1 MCDKIGKVRADGSVL
16 FITLNYNV
24 DFDRNK
30 STLLRFYTREKRLDA
45 LLALGN
51 LVLLQASPYG
61 KYETDKSPCEQ
72 INCKAEIRD
81 DFESKRKHQAK
92 VAENIDEFA
101 NVYGPAYLWKDGVW
115 YYVSSFVC
123 TLLTEK
129 TIPKAKPE
137 PNYDKISLRC
147 LTSDGKVERIYGE
160 KFTGFDAAQHKA
172 NADQNIYFIFKDHR
186 LIKTIH
192 PQIQTA

>member
-1 MCDKIGKVRADGSVL
+1 MCDRIGKVRADGSVL

-24 DFDRNK
+24 DFDMNK
-30 STLLRFYTREKRLDA
+30 STLLKFYTREKRLDA

-51 LVLLQASPYG
+51 LVRLQASPYG
-61 KYETDKSPCEQ
+61 KYDTEKPHLQQ

-81 DFESKRKHQAK
+81 EFESKRKHQAK
-92 VAENIDEFA
+92 VAESIDEFA
-101 NVYGPAYLWKDGVW
+101 KVYGPAYLWKGGVW
-115 YYVSSFVC
+115 HYISSSEC

-129 TIPKAKPE
+129 TFPKVKPE
-137 PNYDKISLRC
+137 PNYDKMSFRR
-147 LTSDGKVERIYGE
+147 LTSDGEVQKPYGE
-160 KFTGFDAAQHKA
+160 RFTGFDAAQHKA
-172 NADQNIYFIFKDHR
+172 NADQNIYFIFKDQR

>member
-1 MCDKIGKVRADGSVL
+1 MCDRIGKVRADGSVL

-45 LLALGN
+45 LLALGD

-61 KYETDKSPCEQ
+61 KYKTEKSPREQ

-92 VAENIDEFA
+92 VAESIDEFA
-101 NVYGPAYLWKDGVW
+101 KVYGPAYLWKDGVW
-115 YYVSSFVC
+115 HYVSSSEC

-129 TIPKAKPE
+129 TFPKVKPE
-137 PNYDKISLRC
+137 PNYEKMSFRR
-147 LTSDGKVERIYGE
+147 LTSDGKVEKPYGE
-160 KFTGFDAAQHKA
+160 RFTGFDAAQQKA
-172 NADQNIYFIFKDHR
+172 NADQNIFFIFKDQR

-192 PQIQTA
+192 PQIQKA

>member
-1 MCDKIGKVRADGSVL
+1 MCDRIGKVRADGSVL

-24 DFDRNK
+24 DFDMNK

-51 LVLLQASPYG
+51 LILLQASPYG
-61 KYETDKSPCEQ
+61 KYETEKSPREQ

-92 VAENIDEFA
+92 VAEDIDEFA
-101 NVYGPAYLWKDGVW
+101 CVYGPAYLWKDGVW
-115 YYVSSFVC
+115 YYVSSSEC
-123 TLLTEK
+123 TLLAEK
-129 TIPKAKPE
+129 SVPKAKPE
-137 PNYDKISLRC
+137 PNYDKMSLRR
-147 LTSDGKVERIYGE
+147 LTSDGKVEKTYGE
-160 KFTGFDAAQHKA
+160 KFTGFDDVQRKA
-172 NADQNIYFIFKDHR
+172 NADQNIYFIFKDQR

>member
-1 MCDKIGKVRADGSVL
+1 MCDRIGKVRADGSVL

-51 LVLLQASPYG
+51 LVKLQASPYG
-61 KYETDKSPCEQ
+61 KYDTNKSHDKQ
-72 INCKAEIRD
+72 INCWAEIRD
-81 DFESKRKHQAK
+81 EFESKRKHQAK
-92 VAENIDEFA
+92 VAEDIDEFA
-101 NVYGPAYLWKDGVW
+101 CVYGPAYLWKDGVW
-115 YYVSSFVC
+115 YYVSSSEC
-123 TLLTEK
+123 TLLAEK
-129 TIPKAKPE
+129 SVPKAKPE
-137 PNYDKISLRC
+137 PNYDKMSLRH
-147 LTSDGKVERIYGE
+147 LTSDGKVEKTYGE
-160 KFTGFDAAQHKA
+160 KFTGFDDVQRKA
-172 NADQNIYFIFKDHR
+172 NADQNIYFIFKDQR

>member
-1 MCDKIGKVRADGSVL
+1 MCDKIGKVRADGSVH
-16 FITLNYNV
+16 FIKLNYNV

-51 LVLLQASPYG
+51 LVKLQASPYG
-61 KYETDKSPCEQ
+61 KYAADKSPGEQ
-72 INCKAEIRD
+72 INCRAEIRD

-101 NVYGPAYLWKDGVW
+101 NVYGPAFLWKGGVW
-115 YYVSSFVC
+115 YYVSSSEC
-123 TLLTEK
+123 TLLTDK
-129 TIPKAKPE
+129 FIPKAKPQ
-137 PNYDKISLRC
+137 PNYDKMSVYRLR
-147 LTSDGKVERIYGE
+147 SDGKVEPNYTD
-160 KFTGFDAAQHKA
+160 KFTGFEAAQQKA
-172 NADQNIYFIFKDHR
+172 NADQDIYFIFKDKR

>member
-1 MCDKIGKVRADGSVL
+1 MCDRIGKVRADGSVL

-51 LVLLQASPYG
+51 LILLQASPYG
-61 KYETDKSPCEQ
+61 KYETEKSPREQ

-92 VAENIDEFA
+92 VAEDIDEFA
-101 NVYGPAYLWKDGVW
+101 CVYGPAYLWKDGVW
-115 YYVSSFVC
+115 YYVSSSEC
-123 TLLTEK
+123 TLLAEK
-129 TIPKAKPE
+129 SVPKVKPA
-137 PNYDKISLRC
+137 PNYDKMSLRR
-147 LTSDGKVERIYGE
+147 LTSDGKVEKTYGE
-160 KFTGFDAAQHKA
+160 KFTGFDDVQRKA
-172 NADQNIYFIFKDHR
+172 NADQNIYFIFKDQR

-192 PQIQTA
+192 PQTLTA

>member
-1 MCDKIGKVRADGSVL
+1 MCDRIGKVRADGSVL

-51 LVLLQASPYG
+51 LILLQASPYG
-61 KYETDKSPCEQ
+61 KYETKKSPREQ

-81 DFESKRKHQAK
+81 EFESKRKHQAK
-92 VAENIDEFA
+92 VAEDIDEFA
-101 NVYGPAYLWKDGVW
+101 CVYGPAYLWKDGVW
-115 YYVSSFVC
+115 YYVSSSEC
-123 TLLTEK
+123 TLLAEK
-129 TIPKAKPE
+129 SVPKAKPE
-137 PNYDKISLRC
+137 PNYDKMSLRH
-147 LTSDGKVERIYGE
+147 LTSDGKVEKTYGE
-160 KFTGFDAAQHKA
+160 KFTGFDDVQRKA
-172 NADQNIYFIFKDHR
+172 NADQNIYFIFKDQR

>member
-1 MCDKIGKVRADGSVL
+1 MCDRIGKVRTDGSVL

-24 DFDRNK
+24 DFDMNK

-51 LVLLQASPYG
+51 LILLQASPYG
-61 KYETDKSPCEQ
+61 KYETEKSPREQ

-92 VAENIDEFA
+92 VAEDIDEFA
-101 NVYGPAYLWKDGVW
+101 CVYGPAYLWKDGVW
-115 YYVSSFVC
+115 YYVSSSEC
-123 TLLTEK
+123 TLLAEK
-129 TIPKAKPE
+129 SVPKAKPE
-137 PNYDKISLRC
+137 PNYDKMSLRR
-147 LTSDGKVERIYGE
+147 LTSDGKVEKTYGE
-160 KFTGFDAAQHKA
+160 KFTGFDDVQRKA
-172 NADQNIYFIFKDHR
+172 NADQNIYFIFKDQR